1 VNRLEDIFQRA
12 VQDLERTGH
21 RAALIGGLAVSVRC
35 EPRFT
40 RDVDLAVH
48 VTGDADA
55 EALVRNLIAS
65 RYRIEAMIE
74 QDSVG
79 RLATARLTPC
89 DEDSGAVVVDL
100 LFASS
105 GIEPEIVEQAT
116 LVEIWPGI
124 HGHVARAG
132 HLIALKLL
140 SRDPRARPKD
150 QVDLMALLAVADPE
164 ECMLALDAVALIERR
179 GFARGRALG
188 EDLRALLRDEP
199 R

>member
-1 VNRLEDIFQRA
+1 MNKLEGIFQRA
-12 VQDLERTGH
+12 VHDLERTGH

-40 RDVDLAVH
+40 RDIDLAVT

-55 EALVRNLIAS
+55 EALVRSLIAS
-65 RYRIEAMIE
+65 GYRIEAMIE
-74 QDSVG
+74 QDVVG
-79 RLATARLTPC
+79 RLATARLVPC
-89 DEDSGAVVVDL
+89 TEGRGAVVVDL

-116 LVEIWPGI
+116 FVEIWSGI
-124 HGHVARAG
+124 HGHVARTG

-150 QVDLMALLAVADPE
+150 QVDLMALLEVADHE
-164 ECMLALDAVALIERR
+164 ECRIALDAVALIERR
-179 GFARGRALG
+179 GFARGRALV
-188 EDLRALLRDEP
+188 EDLRALLDEP